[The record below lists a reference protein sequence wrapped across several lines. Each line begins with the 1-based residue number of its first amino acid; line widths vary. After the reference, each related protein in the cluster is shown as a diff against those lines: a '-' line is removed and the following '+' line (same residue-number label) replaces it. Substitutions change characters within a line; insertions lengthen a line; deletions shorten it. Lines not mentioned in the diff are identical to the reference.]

1 MALQK
6 LELSAVVQSALDL
19 PGTTTEKTI
28 PGTSLVVGPGGGKL
42 GAREGYRVHEG
53 EGSGEWGVG
62 RGKEIDSFLCA
73 RAYACVHV
81 CVHIASWRCTS
92 LVARTTT
99 PTAATAMTPTKETQ
113 AYLVVAGTG

>member
-53 EGSGEWGVG
+53 EGSGEGGEG
-62 RGKEIDSFLCA
+62 RK
-73 RAYACVHV
+73 
-81 CVHIASWRCTS
+81 
-92 LVARTTT
+92 
-99 PTAATAMTPTKETQ
+99 
-113 AYLVVAGTG
+113 